1 MAKIAPTISAPVE
14 ALSRERKI
22 ETPRVPM
29 AQAAPEPE
37 SRLWKLTSDVV
48 SVQHRWIEH
57 LSFLLF
63 AVFSAVATISC
74 FLQLV
79 RLLNDDS
86 ISHVVKLFTHE

>member
-1 MAKIAPTISAPVE
+1 MATLTSTISARVQ

-22 ETPRVPM
+22 VTPGTSV
-29 AQAAPEPE
+29 AQAAPESE
-37 SRLWKLTSDVV
+37 SRLWKLTLDVA

-63 AVFSAVATISC
+63 AVLSAVAIINC
-74 FLQLV
+74 FFQLF

-86 ISHVVKLFTHE
+86 ISHVVKMFLQ